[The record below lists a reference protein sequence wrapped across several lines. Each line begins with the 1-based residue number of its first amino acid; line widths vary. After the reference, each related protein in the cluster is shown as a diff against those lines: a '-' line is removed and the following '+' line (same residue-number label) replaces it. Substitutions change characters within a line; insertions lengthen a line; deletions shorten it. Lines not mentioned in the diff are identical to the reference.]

1 MTGRE
6 CGECGQC
13 CKLIGVREL
22 EKAPHVWCR
31 YYKRGKG
38 CGVYEDRPR
47 GCADFACDW
56 LLDTRLD
63 QAWRPDRS
71 GFVLHAG
78 DGGRTI
84 NVELDPTQPSAW
96 RRAPFEVILRGWAN
110 AGAAEGLEVLI
121 WVGRRCWRL
130 TPGGGEI
137 DLGVVRP
144 AVGFASHSRL
154 RRPGSGRDWPPR
166 ETVGRVEPT

>member
-6 CGECGQC
+6 CGDCGQC

-31 YYKRGKG
+31 YYRKAKG
-38 CGVYEDRPR
+38 CGIYEVRPQ

-63 QAWRPDRS
+63 EAWRPDRS

-78 DGGRTI
+78 NGGRTI
-84 NVELDPTQPSAW
+84 HVELDPTRPTAW
-96 RRAPFEVILRGWAN
+96 RRAPFEAVLRGWAS
-110 AGAAEGLEVLI
+110 AGAADGLEVLI
-121 WVGRRCWRL
+121 
-130 TPGGGEI
+130 
-137 DLGVVRP
+137 
-144 AVGFASHSRL
+144 
-154 RRPGSGRDWPPR
+154 
-166 ETVGRVEPT
+166 

>member
-1 MTGRE
+1 MSERE

-38 CGVYEDRPR
+38 CDVYETRPE
-47 GCADFACDW
+47 GCAQFACDW
-56 LLDTRLD
+56 LLDVRLD
-63 QAWRPDRS
+63 ESWRPDRS

-78 DGGRTI
+78 EGGRVI
-84 NVELDPTQPSAW
+84 NVELDPAQPMAW
-96 RRAPFEVILRGWAN
+96 RRAPFEGVLRNWARD
-110 AGAAEGLEVLI
+110 GAAEGMEVLI

-130 TPGGGEI
+130 APSGGEI
-137 DLGVVRP
+137 SLGPVRP
-144 AVGFASHSRL
+144 EVDFPAHGRG
-154 RRPGSGRDWPPR
+154 RRPGSGRNWPPA
-166 ETVGRVEPT
+166 P